1 MRLIAVIIWKAKRI
15 FEFTP
20 NLSSIRPTIARGNE
34 INGANWSKN
43 KDEKTEINTKT
54 IPPPLGFIFVWELLI
69 LGLSGIFFLKNGKNI
84 KINT

>member
-1 MRLIAVIIWKAKRI
+1 MRLIVVTIWKAKRI
-15 FEFTP
+15 FSFTP
-20 NLSSIRPTIARGNE
+20 NLSSTKPTIARGKE
-34 INGANWSKN
+34 IRGANWSKN
-43 KDEKTEINTKT
+43 KDEKTDINTKK